1 MPPNQV
7 KISVSLTTAQKLYS
21 LSIIIFMLPTV
32 PFSAEERDQL
42 KELPDKEC
50 ILIMKHLR
58 SHCVLHVSTYPAV
71 FLHLANRSAWQGK
84 QKNPLPGISGHHL
97 CIRLQLSHYTGRR
110 KCELDLLTIYIIHRV
125 TYSVFIFTTCQL
137 LLFLFPSV
145 WQNWLYGLQANYSLY
160 IFPPFMCTNTY
171 TCGSELSS
179 HLGSGCAT
187 YTYI

>member
-42 KELPDKEC
+42 KELPNKEC

-58 SHCVLHVSTYPAV
+58 GHCVLHVSTYPAV

-97 CIRLQLSHYTGRR
+97 CICLQLSHHTGRR
-110 KCELDLLTIYIIHRV
+110 KCELDLLTIYMLHSFRK
-125 TYSVFIFTTCQL
+125 TCNVWCLYNHDMQNCTSL
-137 LLFLFPSV
+137 NQPLPSLPFP
-145 WQNWLYGLQANYSLY
+145 
-160 IFPPFMCTNTY
+160 
-171 TCGSELSS
+171 
-179 HLGSGCAT
+179 
-187 YTYI
+187 